1 MTYRPALTLPLLL
14 ALCVPLHAQQANV
27 LRQQMDAVA
36 YQRAGLDKLSADEQ
50 HYLATWLSTHAAEL
64 AAAVPASA
72 APTATAA
79 THAAPAHATVESHI
93 VGRFNGW
100 QPGAVLVLANGQRWR
115 VADDSSLST
124 GKLLDA
130 PAVTIKPGLL
140 GSWLL
145 KVKGYNTSARVQ
157 PAN

>member
-1 MTYRPALTLPLLL
+1 MTYRPALALPLLL
-14 ALCVPLHAQQANV
+14 ALCLPVHAQQANV
-27 LRQQMDAVA
+27 LRQQMGATA
-36 YQRAGLDKLSADEQ
+36 YQRAGLDKLSASERQ
-50 HYLATWLSTHAAEL
+50 YLSAWLSDHAAEL

-93 VGRFNGW
+93 AGHFNGW

-115 VADDSSLST
+115 VADDSSLNT
-124 GKLLDA
+124 GKTLDA
-130 PAVTIKPGLL
+130 PTVTIKPGLL
-140 GSWLL
+140 GGWLL
-145 KVKGYNTSARVQ
+145 KVTGYNTSARVQ

>member
-1 MTYRPALTLPLLL
+1 MTYRPALALSLLL
-14 ALCVPLHAQQANV
+14 AASLPLHAQQTNT
-27 LRQQMDAVA
+27 LRQQMGATA
-36 YQRAGLDKLSADEQ
+36 YQRAGLDKLNAGERD
-50 HYLATWLSTHAAEL
+50 YLATWLSTHASEL

-93 VGRFNGW
+93 AGHFNGW

-115 VADDSSLST
+115 VADDSSLNT
-124 GKLLDA
+124 GRTLDA

-140 GSWLL
+140 GGWLL